1 MEISPPEKR
10 RHAAGREKNEGL
22 QTKPKLLTLHGRLI
36 LQCIP
41 EEKCGTTRSLIFLSP
56 RTRVLLALLSLRKN
70 GGLPVVYGEVRKMGN
85 AILFPKVTPKVHPFC
100 WTHGI
105 EISRVAL
112 GTRMGKLRFSTDFTL
127 SIPLC
132 LCVVTAFF
140 PEGLEYTRL
149 QVTGMHDRMGAKIH
163 TPKIPRA
170 SRKTKKFLGPI
181 LTPKKSHAEF
191 LSLKN
196 FQKTKH

>member
-1 MEISPPEKR
+1 MGLLVASFFSLP
-10 RHAAGREKNEGL
+10 AAC
-22 QTKPKLLTLHGRLI
+22 RLFS
-36 LQCIP
+36 
-41 EEKCGTTRSLIFLSP
+41 RARVSLD
-56 RTRVLLALLSLRKN
+56 LLSLRKN

-85 AILFPKVTPKVHPFC
+85 AILFPKVHPFC
-100 WTHGI
+100 WTRGI

-140 PEGLEYTRL
+140 PEGLEYTRF
-149 QVTGMHDRMGAKIH
+149 QVTGMHYRMGVKIH
-163 TPKIPRA
+163 TPKIPRV

-191 LSLKN
+191 PSLKN